1 MHVFQENMNKMFMLH
16 GERVLQNMKS
26 GVRNIRIYVQSEVCK
41 LTLKDVRSAVCG
53 TSSIC

>member
-26 GVRNIRIYVQSEVCK
+26 GVRNIRIYVQSEV
-41 LTLKDVRSAVCG
+41 
-53 TSSIC
+53 